1 MFTDAFGG
9 MRSNGY
15 LIDVVDKAVSLV
27 DMVSLLEIIVNLFY

>member
-15 LIDVVDKAVSLV
+15 LINVAEKAVSLV
-27 DMVSLLEIIVNLFY
+27 DMVSLLEIIVNLFN